1 MSAPP
6 NRKGGRPRKPLAE
19 ALVKRKAPDEYSQNQ
34 QSIKCHKREENLSL
48 SEREVELAINRDRQN
63 RCNVLLRFK
72 KTAEY
77 MDAWPDQQPL
87 LELRFKTCWD
97 EEK

>member
-6 NRKGGRPRKPLAE
+6 HKKDKRPRKQLAE
-19 ALVKRKAPDEYSQNQ
+19 ALAKRKAPDEYSQNQ
-34 QSIKCHKREENLSL
+34 QSIKCCKREETLSL
-48 SEREVELAINRDRQN
+48 SEREVELAVNRDRQN
-63 RCNVLLRFK
+63 RRNALLRFK

-87 LELRFKTCWD
+87 LELHFKMCWD